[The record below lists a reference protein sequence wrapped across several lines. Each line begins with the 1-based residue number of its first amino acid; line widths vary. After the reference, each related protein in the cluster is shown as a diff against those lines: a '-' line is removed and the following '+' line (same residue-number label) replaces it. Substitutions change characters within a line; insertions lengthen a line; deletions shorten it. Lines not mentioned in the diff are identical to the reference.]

1 MTVNGFINNLE
12 GTNDG
17 DNFPK
22 ETLKALYQSIKS
34 KPLEWA
40 TDEDD
45 EQKEERPQQKPGN
58 GTMTLHSNP
67 FVEVRCFL
75 GGFHFRDSSCMSQQ
89 KLARQMVC
97 PGQFIGGQPSYKF
110 CFEGGYYI

>member
-1 MTVNGFINNLE
+1 MTVNNFITNLE

-40 TDEDD
+40 TDD
-45 EQKEERPQQKPGN
+45 EEVEKEERPQSKPGN
-58 GTMTLHSNP
+58 GTMTINSNP
-67 FVEVRCFL
+67 FVEVRN
-75 GGFHFRDSSCMSQQ
+75 
-89 KLARQMVC
+89 
-97 PGQFIGGQPSYKF
+97 GQI
-110 CFEGGYYI
+110 

>member
-40 TDEDD
+40 TDEED

-67 FVEVRCFL
+67 FVEVRFL
-75 GGFHFRDSSCMSQQ
+75 RLLTECIILIGFVIFV
-89 KLARQMVC
+89 AT
-97 PGQFIGGQPSYKF
+97 FIHLHILDYCNFSNTVR
-110 CFEGGYYI
+110 